1 MTKNCNTTLI
11 KTILCAMEF
20 FKKNPEIRMIL
31 ILVSFIIAIFLV
43 ITGWKMT
50 GEMAG
55 LIKMLVGVAFLL
67 VALKIYNINFEDPK
81 KKK

>member
-1 MTKNCNTTLI
+1 
-11 KTILCAMEF
+11 MEF
-20 FKKNPEIRMIL
+20 IKENPGIRMIL
-31 ILVSFIIAIFLV
+31 IAVSFVIAVFLV
-43 ITGWKMT
+43 ITGWQMT
-50 GEMAG
+50 GQMAG

>member
-1 MTKNCNTTLI
+1 
-11 KTILCAMEF
+11 MEF
-20 FKKNPEIRMIL
+20 FKQNPGIRIIL

-43 ITGWKMT
+43 ITGWQMT

-55 LIKMLVGVAFLL
+55 LIKMIVGVAFLL